1 MRRQTARESG
11 PDARRIIDW
20 LHRQTGAHAALIASD
35 ARTVEAACPEFPHTV
50 LRPLA
55 ELIAR
60 VSGGRLAAAVTES
73 EGLHVRCEA
82 LGAPGPRPVLVVAG
96 PPESAPETAALA
108 SHAGSVLTLLRRAGE
123 SDRTHRAYQRKARQL
138 RLAVLHALMADG
150 PVLARRMTSGAVP
163 PLLEAE
169 RLRIYLLSCPSADR
183 DHITRLHE
191 DPSGYHGPDLMVH
204 CPVFKEHL
212 ICLVVEPDAW
222 DVSHEPGGS
231 GATLHVP
238 GGSGAPPHGP
248 HRAGAAPDARPT
260 LRAHPAGEEGGDGAG
275 LGEVLRRLVRDNP
288 RYVLGVSGAHPLGAT
303 AEAYGQA
310 AHALVA
316 ARTTRD
322 RVALFHGRS
331 PLVSVLPAQ
340 AAARWSRV
348 VLGPLDAVPKTSG
361 DIARLSLIV
370 PRSGVAQLLGLSRN
384 TVTAHIRR
392 TEQALGQDLADVRC
406 RAAVHLALAFGSS
419 PVRPAPDDGPPPGLD
434 DLLAAVPAAAWART
448 LLGGVRERHVRTL
461 RAWVDADTDAQRA
474 AHRLGVSRN
483 TVRAHLRAAESALGL
498 DLLTHGSGVH
508 DVVHALRIAELH
520 GF

>member
-1 MRRQTARESG
+1 MRSARG
-11 PDARRIIDW
+11 AGAAPPGARGR
-20 LHRQTGAHAALIASD
+20 GA
-35 ARTVEAACPEFPHTV
+35 
-50 LRPLA
+50 
-55 ELIAR
+55 
-60 VSGGRLAAAVTES
+60 
-73 EGLHVRCEA
+73 
-82 LGAPGPRPVLVVAG
+82 
-96 PPESAPETAALA
+96 PESAPETAALA
-108 SHAGSVLTLLRRAGE
+108 SHAGSVLTLLRRAGD
-123 SDRTHRAYQRKARQL
+123 SDRAHRAYRRKARQV

-212 ICLVVEPDAW
+212 ICLVVEPDAP
-222 DVSHEPGGS
+222 DAPHEPGGA
-231 GATLHVP
+231 GATLHGP
-238 GGSGAPPHGP
+238 GGAGAP
-248 HRAGAAPDARPT
+248 PDARPA
-260 LRAHPAGEEGGDGAG
+260 RHAHPADEEGGVGTG
-275 LGEVLRRLVRDNP
+275 LGEALRRLVRDNP

-316 ARTTRD
+316 ARTTPD
-322 RVALFHGRS
+322 RVALYHGRS
-331 PLVSVLPAQ
+331 SLVSVLPAP
-340 AAARWSRV
+340 AAARWSRA

-406 RAAVHLALAFGSS
+406 RAAVHLALALGSL
-419 PVRPAPDDGPPPGLD
+419 PVRPAPDDDGPPPALD

-448 LLGGVRERHVRTL
+448 LLGRVRERHVRTL
-461 RAWVDADTDAQRA
+461 RAWIDADTDAQRA
-474 AHRLGVSRN
+474 ARRLGVSRN

>member
-1 MRRQTARESG
+1 MATAHTGQTGRLDGLLDEIRRQTARGSG

-35 ARTVEAACPEFPHTV
+35 ARTVEAAGPEFPHTV
-50 LRPLA
+50 LRELA

-60 VSGGRLAAAVTES
+60 VSGGRLAAAVTEA

-123 SDRTHRAYQRKARQL
+123 SDRTHRAYQRKARQV

-169 RLRIYLLSCPSADR
+169 RLRIHLLSCPSADR
-183 DHITRLHE
+183 DHLTRLHE

-212 ICLVVEPDAW
+212 ICLVVEPDA
-222 DVSHEPGGS
+222 
-231 GATLHVP
+231 
-238 GGSGAPPHGP
+238 
-248 HRAGAAPDARPT
+248 
-260 LRAHPAGEEGGDGAG
+260 PADTEGGDGAG
-275 LGEVLRRLVRDNP
+275 LGEALRRLVRDNP
-288 RYVLGVSGAHPLGAT
+288 RYALGVSGAHPLGAT

-316 ARTTRD
+316 ARTTPD
-322 RVALFHGRS
+322 RVALYHGRS

-340 AAARWSRV
+340 AAARWSRA
-348 VLGPLDAVPKTSG
+348 VLRPLDEVPKTSG
-361 DIARLSLIV
+361 DIARLSLIM
-370 PRSGVAQLLGLSRN
+370 PRTGVARLLGLSRN

-392 TEQALGQDLADVRC
+392 TEQVLGQDLADVRC
-406 RAAVHLALAFGSS
+406 RAAVQLALALCSA
-419 PVRPAPDDGPPPGLD
+419 PVRPAPDDDGPPPDLD

-448 LLGGVRERHVRTL
+448 LLGRVRERHVRTL

-520 GF
+520 GL